1 MKNRIAFLGLF
12 AALAII
18 LGYVE
23 SMLPV
28 FIGIP
33 GIKLGLT
40 NLVIVFILYLY
51 SWREALLISVVRI
64 LAIGFLFGNLYSILF
79 SLAGGVL
86 SLFVMCF
93 VRRIPGF
100 SILGVSVAGG
110 VTHNIGQLFVA
121 AFVVTNFKLM
131 YYLPVLLVSGVVTG
145 LLIGIVSGRIWKHAG
160 AYISKNNREKL

>member
-1 MKNRIAFLGLF
+1 MKNKIAFLGLF

-23 SMLPV
+23 SLLPV

-51 SWREALLISVVRI
+51 SWKEALLISVVRI

-86 SLFVMCF
+86 SLFVMYF
-93 VRRIPGF
+93 MRKIPGF
-100 SILGVSVAGG
+100 SVLGVSVAGG

-145 LLIGIVSGRIWKHAG
+145 LLIGMVSGEIWKHVG
-160 AYISKNNREKL
+160 AYIRKNNREKL